1 MSNAIT
7 KPMLQPVQLKD
18 GSGYYV
24 RVTWPDGSQE
34 EIQDLNT
41 GSPPFVSEAEAVDW
55 IDNDSS
61 DWIERHPRLR

>member
-7 KPMLQPVQLKD
+7 KPTLQAVQLKD

-55 IDNDSS
+55 IENDSP
-61 DWIERHPRLR
+61 DWIERHPRSR

>member
-7 KPMLQPVQLKD
+7 KPTFQPVQLKD

-24 RVTWPDGSQE
+24 RVTWPDGLRE

-41 GSPPFVSEAEAVDW
+41 GTPPFVSEAEALDW
-55 IDNDSS
+55 IENDSP
-61 DWIERHPRLR
+61 DWMERHPRSK